1 MAQTDGQVLTVV
13 NGGASWA
20 NANSDGNGIYS
31 GNGTSP
37 ADLEITVT
45 DSIDFDDGTLFIDG
59 SNDRIGIG
67 TGIPSDKLT
76 IYDRVDADLLIQV
89 YPTSSTSSL
98 SLQFGTN
105 SQTTASKI
113 ESSIDWDVSNDIL
126 SLNNGGLGISII
138 NGGDV
143 GINTTSPTSPLHV
156 NGAIALPSRISGAN
170 QTIDLDEND
179 YTLYCNG
186 AGNTIIL
193 PSADDAPNRIYR
205 IINRTNNTQTIS
217 SYELGG
223 GAGSSTDVP
232 VQSVLIVQSIH
243 LSGSNRIWIKIN

>member
-76 IYDRVDADLLIQV
+76 IYDPVDADLLIQV
-89 YPTSSTSSL
+89 SPTSSTSSL

-143 GINTTSPTSPLHV
+143 GINTTSPTSPLRPPTF
-156 NGAIALPSRISGAN
+156 NILPIPYSTIALRNLTESSSCGSFK
-170 QTIDLDEND
+170 L
-179 YTLYCNG
+179 
-186 AGNTIIL
+186 NTSPTEITSKFNCVICPTFSLTDIL
-193 PSADDAPNRIYR
+193 LI
-205 IINRTNNTQTIS
+205 IS
-217 SYELGG
+217 SILTDDWSWCLGWLQ
-223 GAGSSTDVP
+223 ATK
-232 VQSVLIVQSIH
+232 IVAVK
-243 LSGSNRIWIKIN
+243 RRYK